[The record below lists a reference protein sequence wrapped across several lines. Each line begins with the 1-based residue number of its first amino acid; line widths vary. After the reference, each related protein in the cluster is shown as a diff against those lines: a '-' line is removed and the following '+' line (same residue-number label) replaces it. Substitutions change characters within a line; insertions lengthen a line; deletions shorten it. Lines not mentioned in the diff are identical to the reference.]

1 MATRSAGLA
10 SAEPID
16 ISRGEIF
23 AAAGVLAAL
32 NAQADQIIG
41 ALTYLPLMDAILGFA
56 GISVLIWAAMVAA
69 WKIGSEDRAPLSGKR
84 DLAVLATIV
93 ALSFVPVSY
102 APKLGLLLCGVYM
115 VVTARRSDAQRRAG
129 LVMLALTGPLIWGR
143 LLLHLFQ
150 VPILALDAHIVGAA
164 IGSRVDG
171 NVVQFAGGGDQ
182 FLVAGACS
190 SVHNISL
197 AILLWTTAA
206 MLFRI
211 RIGRNYILIGC
222 AMAALMFALNVLR
235 LSAIGLFPGQFE
247 FWHTGGGAA
256 IFAWAGLIG
265 AGLLAGFG
273 VLRATDAQL

>member
-10 SAEPID
+10 SAEPIKT
-16 ISRGEIF
+16 SRGEIF
-23 AAAGVLAAL
+23 AAAGILAAL

-56 GISVLIWAAMVAA
+56 GISVLIWAAMAAA
-69 WKIGSEDRAPLSGKR
+69 WKIGSEDQTPLSGKR
-84 DLAVLATIV
+84 DLAILATIV

-102 APKLGLLLCGVYM
+102 APKLGLLLCAGYM
-115 VVTARRSDAQRRAG
+115 VATPRRSDAQRRAG

-150 VPILALDAHIVGAA
+150 APILALDAHIVGAA
-164 IGSRVDG
+164 IGSHVDG

-211 RIGRNYILIGC
+211 RIGREYILIGC

-273 VLRATDAQL
+273 VLRATDPQP